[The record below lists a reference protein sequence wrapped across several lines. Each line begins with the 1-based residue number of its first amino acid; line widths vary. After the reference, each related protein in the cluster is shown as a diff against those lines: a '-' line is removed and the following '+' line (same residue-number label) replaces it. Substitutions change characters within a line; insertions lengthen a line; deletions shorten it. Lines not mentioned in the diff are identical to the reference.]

1 MTREPRSSPV
11 GAPASPATALR
22 GVVLLALAGASV
34 ALFVQEPRH
43 SSLEQFILANTLSL
57 ADRQFLLVTLAIG
70 AAAGGGLGFLCWA
83 LGAPVRRLG
92 QLCAP
97 LILLGLVPPLL
108 SKHPWPDT
116 LKLAISIGG
125 FLLVAERLF
134 RIALA
139 AAAAMPPSSPA
150 AAGRL
155 ERIVATVRETVH
167 GLGLVLVPKRWRRW
181 LPVVL
186 VVAGALGYAIYM
198 SVFTLRMHGRF
209 QTYNF
214 DLGQFDNLFYNA
226 LHGRPLRCT
235 ILGFDHN
242 WEDLRNHADLVSF
255 FLLPFYAIKP
265 GADTLLVIQ
274 AVVLGLG
281 AIPLYRFAA
290 RRLPRAY
297 AAAVA
302 FAYLFY
308 PPMHGFQFFDIHFQP
323 MAILFVLLVIDFVD
337 DRRYVLCAIAFVIA
351 ISCREDIPVG
361 LAIMG
366 TFLALSGH
374 RFWPGL
380 AIAAASTAY
389 FIVMR
394 FIIMPSFGQWGFELT
409 YQALFPPGS
418 ATFGGVILTM
428 LSNPIFTI
436 QTMMTADKLRY
447 ALLILLPLVF
457 LPVRRSYLAVS
468 FVAGSI
474 FTLLTTDYP
483 PTIDTA
489 FQYSAHFVPY
499 VFPAAALC
507 LAAFPAAGP
516 GLARR
521 RAALASLILATAVC
535 GFHWGA
541 IPPRVGFRGGYGVYS
556 MRAPTAAE
564 RQKHRDLVA
573 LHALVPR
580 TASLAMSNVEMPHV
594 THLIMRTMTENND
607 ADYLLY
613 GTDSGEAT
621 AMAPKALA
629 SGQYEKVAERGLV
642 ALLKRKGAPGP
653 TRP

>member
-1 MTREPRSSPV
+1 MTREPRNGPV
-11 GAPASPATALR
+11 GAPASTAAALR

-34 ALFVQEPRH
+34 ALFVQESRH
-43 SSLEQFILANTLSL
+43 SSLAQFFLANTLSF
-57 ADRQFLLVTLAIG
+57 AERQFLLVALAVG
-70 AAAGGGLGFLCWA
+70 VAAGGGLGLICWA
-83 LGAPVRRLG
+83 RGAPVGRLG

-97 LILLGLVPPLL
+97 AILLGLVPPLL
-108 SKHPWPDT
+108 TTTTWPDT
-116 LKLAISIGG
+116 LKLVISIGG
-125 FLLVAERLF
+125 FLLLAERLF
-134 RIALA
+134 RIALGGGA
-139 AAAAMPPSSPA
+139 EVPPSPPVV
-150 AAGRL
+150 AGRW
-155 ERIVATVRETVH
+155 ERIVAAVREAIY
-167 GLGLVLVPKRWRRW
+167 GIGLVLAPKRWRQW

-214 DLGQFDNLFYNA
+214 DLGQFDNLFYNT

-242 WEDLRNHADLVSF
+242 WDDLRNHADLVTF

-265 GADTLLVIQ
+265 GASTLLVIQ

-281 AIPLYRFAA
+281 AIPVYRIAA

-337 DRRYVLCAIAFVIA
+337 ARRYVLCAIAFVIA
-351 ISCREDIPVG
+351 LSCREDIPVG

-366 TFLALSGH
+366 TFLALSGY
-374 RFWPGL
+374 RVWPGL

-389 FIVMR
+389 FVVMR
-394 FIIMPSFGQWGFELT
+394 FFVMPSFGQWGFELT
-409 YQALFPPGS
+409 YQALFPAGS
-418 ATFGGVILTM
+418 ATFSGVILTM

-436 QTMMTADKLRY
+436 ESMMTADKLRY
-447 ALLILLPLVF
+447 ALLILVPLVF
-457 LPVRRSYLAVS
+457 LPIRRSYLAVS

-474 FTLLTTDYP
+474 FTILTTDYP
-483 PTIDTA
+483 PTIDIA
-489 FQYSAHFVPY
+489 YQYSAHFVPY

-507 LAAFPAAGP
+507 LAAFPAVGP

-521 RAALASLILATAVC
+521 RAALATMIVGTAIC

-541 IPPRVGFRGGYGVYS
+541 IPLGVAFRGGYGVMT
-556 MRAPTAAE
+556 MRAPNAAE
-564 RQKHRDLVA
+564 RQKHQDLVD
-573 LHALVPR
+573 LHAMVPR
-580 TASLAMSNVEMPHV
+580 TASLALSNAEMTHV
-594 THLIMRTMTENND
+594 THLIMRTLIENND

-613 GTDSGEAT
+613 GTDSGDGGNYG
-621 AMAPKALA
+621 PKALA
-629 SGQYEKVAERGLV
+629 SGQYEKVAQRGVV
-642 ALLKRKGAPGP
+642 ALLKRKAAPAP
-653 TRP
+653 AKP